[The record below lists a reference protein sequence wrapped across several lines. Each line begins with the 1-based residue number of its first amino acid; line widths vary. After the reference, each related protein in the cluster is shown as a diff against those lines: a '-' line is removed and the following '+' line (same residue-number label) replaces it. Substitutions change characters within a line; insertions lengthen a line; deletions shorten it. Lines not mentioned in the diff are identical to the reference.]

1 MKIEGWLFGAAA
13 VIFLAVTGLYGLFS
27 KDWTIGTPLLLFTG
41 FLSLIV
47 GYYVLF
53 TSKRV
58 YPRPEDRLDAKV
70 DDADPEYGFYSPHSW
85 WPLILGFSCFM
96 VVLGLVF
103 ANWLVAFGALAVVF
117 AVAGWLF
124 EYYVGPHAH

>member
-1 MKIEGWLFGAAA
+1 MIRRELLPF
-13 VIFLAVTGLYGLFS
+13 VLFLAVAAAYGFFT
-27 KDWTIGTPLLLFTG
+27 KDWTIGFPLLLFTG
-41 FLSLIV
+41 FLALIV

-58 YPRPEDRLDAKV
+58 FPRPEDRMDGEI
-70 DDADPEYGFYSPHSW
+70 DEADPEYGFYSPHSW
-85 WPLILGFSCFM
+85 WPLILGFACFM

-103 ANWLVAFGALAVVF
+103 ANWLVAFGTLALLF
-117 AVAGWLF
+117 AVTGWLF

>member
-1 MKIEGWLFGAAA
+1 MKIEGWLFGVGAILFLAAA
-13 VIFLAVTGLYGLFS
+13 GLYGWFS

-58 YPRPEDRLDAKV
+58 YPRPEDRLDANV

-103 ANWLVAFGALAVVF
+103 ANWLVVFGTLAVVF